1 MSNPMTDNVIL
12 LGPLSAR
19 YALVRRAIGRAQLST
34 AISLTVLFALGV
46 IMVSIGIA
54 QADTLSAMVEDETGR
69 LALFGMVVAVTG
81 TGGVVGTM
89 MWLTAP
95 KPARRCDI
103 HRLGSAASQQTGNP
117 GLLFDIALWPGTACL
132 PRPPSFSPRATR

>member
-12 LGPLSAR
+12 QGPLSAR
-19 YALVRRAIGRAQLST
+19 YALVRRAIGRVHLST
-34 AISLTVLFALGV
+34 AVVLIVLFALSV
-46 IMVSIGIA
+46 IIVSIGMA

-69 LALFGMVVAVTG
+69 LALFGMILAVTG
-81 TGGVVGTM
+81 TGGMVGTM

-103 HRLGSAASQQTGNP
+103 HRL
-117 GLLFDIALWPGTACL
+117 
-132 PRPPSFSPRATR
+132 

>member
-12 LGPLSAR
+12 QGPRSAR

-81 TGGVVGTM
+81 TGGMVGTM

-103 HRLGSAASQQTGNP
+103 HRL
-117 GLLFDIALWPGTACL
+117 
-132 PRPPSFSPRATR
+132 